1 MSALTNKLKK
11 RRSYRAYE
19 VESFDINILIDAIE
33 AAKHAPNG
41 ANKQP
46 WSFCIIK
53 DPLMKKAIRHKSEEI
68 EALFYKRISKDWQED
83 LVNLRVNTNKAFLEE
98 APYLVVIF
106 KHTFQ
111 YDKAGNHTKVYYADA
126 SVGIATGILISALTD
141 YGIDILT
148 YTPAPNSF
156 LKDILK
162 RPDNEKPFLIL
173 VCGKGSKHYKLPNIT
188 KKTNKETIFIY

>member
-1 MSALTNKLKK
+1 MSELTNKLKK
-11 RRSYRAYE
+11 RRSYREYE
-19 VESFDINILIDAIE
+19 SESFDINILIDAIE

-46 WSFCIIK
+46 WSFCIVK
-53 DPLMKKAIRHKSEEI
+53 DPAMKKAIRIKSEAI
-68 EALFYKRISKDWQED
+68 EEEFYKKISKDWQED
-83 LVNLRVNTNKAFLEE
+83 LIDLKVNTSKPFLEE

-111 YDKAGNHTKVYYADA
+111 YDASGNKTKVYYADT
-126 SVGIATGILISALTD
+126 SIGIATGILISALTD

-148 YTPAPNSF
+148 YTPAPNHF

-162 RPDNEKPFLIL
+162 RPDNEKPFLVL
-173 VCGKGSKHYKLPNIT
+173 VCGKGSKNYQLPKIT
-188 KKTNKETIFIY
+188 KKSNKETIFIY